1 MAALLPRTHKGM
13 HEGHDVMRSPL
24 WPLCMT
30 WWSLWLKK
38 YDAISQSLKL
48 IFSTNL
54 STYLCYMIRYRLYF
68 LTLPVLFFAA
78 ACSNASGGEDSDSVN
93 QGPGVPDPCV
103 LVPAKTMNADATDSV
118 LEADFGQLISCGLLE
133 QFDVNYLVPNLIPEV
148 MADAAIAG
156 KDSITYQMII
166 DRLRRFK
173 MTDDYKL
180 VRGRMRLLDSLR
192 TLPVNLSD
200 WKADTALLS
209 GLGMNKSEQ
218 AVLRKTAEEL
228 LKKNPNLLWEALLDS
243 TDARLQHDEY
253 APD

>member
-1 MAALLPRTHKGM
+1 
-13 HEGHDVMRSPL
+13 
-24 WPLCMT
+24 
-30 WWSLWLKK
+30 
-38 YDAISQSLKL
+38 
-48 IFSTNL
+48 
-54 STYLCYMIRYRLYF
+54 MIRYRLF
-68 LTLPVLFFAA
+68 LPVLPVLFFAA
-78 ACSNASGGEDSDSVN
+78 ACSNASGGDGSDSVN
-93 QGPGVPDPCV
+93 HGPGVPDPCEF
-103 LVPAKTMNADATDSV
+103 VPARTMNADATDSA
-118 LEADFGQLISCGLLE
+118 LAADFDQLIRCGLLE
-133 QFDVNYLVPNLIPEV
+133 DFDVNYLVPNLIPEV

-173 MTDDYKL
+173 LTDDYKL
-180 VRGRMRLLDSLR
+180 IRGRMRLLDSLR
-192 TLPVNLSD
+192 LLPVNLAD

-243 TDARLQHDEY
+243 TDARLEHDEY

>member
-1 MAALLPRTHKGM
+1 MRNLFYLIPFVLLQASCNER
-13 HEGHDVMRSPL
+13 
-24 WPLCMT
+24 
-30 WWSLWLKK
+30 
-38 YDAISQSLKL
+38 DAS
-48 IFSTNL
+48 
-54 STYLCYMIRYRLYF
+54 
-68 LTLPVLFFAA
+68 
-78 ACSNASGGEDSDSVN
+78 DSDSVN
-93 QGPGVPDPCV
+93 HGPGVPDPCV
-103 LVPAKTMNADATDSV
+103 FVAAKTMNADSPDTV
-118 LEADFGQLISCGLLE
+118 LAADFDQLIRCGLLE
-133 QFDVNYLVPNLIPEV
+133 PFDVNYLVPNLIPEV

-173 MTDDYKL
+173 LTDNYKL
-180 VRGRMRLLDSLR
+180 IRGRMHLLDSLR
-192 TLPVNLSD
+192 MLPVNLGD

>member
-1 MAALLPRTHKGM
+1 MP
-13 HEGHDVMRSPL
+13 
-24 WPLCMT
+24 
-30 WWSLWLKK
+30 WWSLWLIK

-48 IFSTNL
+48 IFSTDL
-54 STYLCYMIRYRLYF
+54 SHYLCFMIRYRFILAA
-68 LTLPVLFFAA
+68 LPVLFFAV
-78 ACSNASGGEDSDSVN
+78 ACSNASDGDESDSVN
-93 QGPGVPDPCV
+93 HGPGVPDPCV
-103 LVPAKTMNADATDSV
+103 FVPAKTMNADATDSV

-173 MTDDYKL
+173 LTDDYKL
-180 VRGRMRLLDSLR
+180 IRGRMRLLDSLR
-192 TLPVNLSD
+192 TLPVNLAD

-218 AVLRKTAEEL
+218 AVLRKTADEL

-243 TDARLQHDEY
+243 TDARLEHDEY

>member
-1 MAALLPRTHKGM
+1 MNFAPTLHLCGYICLIMRILLFLLASAMSLASCSDQAASDT
-13 HEGHDVMRSPL
+13 
-24 WPLCMT
+24 
-30 WWSLWLKK
+30 
-38 YDAISQSLKL
+38 
-48 IFSTNL
+48 
-54 STYLCYMIRYRLYF
+54 
-68 LTLPVLFFAA
+68 
-78 ACSNASGGEDSDSVN
+78 DSVN
-93 QGPGVPDPCV
+93 HGPGVPDPCV
-103 LVPAKTMNADATDSV
+103 FVPAKTMNADAPDSAWA
-118 LEADFGQLISCGLLE
+118 ADFDQLIRCGFLE
-133 QFDVNYLVPNLIPEV
+133 DFDVNYLIPNLIPEV

-156 KDSITYQMII
+156 KDSITYQMLI

-173 MTDDYKL
+173 LTDDYKL

-192 TLPVNLSD
+192 MLPVNLGN

-218 AVLRKTAEEL
+218 AVLRKTADEL